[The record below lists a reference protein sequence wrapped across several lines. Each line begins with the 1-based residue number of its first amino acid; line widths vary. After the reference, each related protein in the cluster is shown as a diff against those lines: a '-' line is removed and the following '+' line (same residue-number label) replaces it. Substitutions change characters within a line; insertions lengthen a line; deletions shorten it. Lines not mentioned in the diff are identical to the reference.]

1 MTRSVFKELEAG
13 ESVRRRAAPSPLIG
27 VPGGA
32 KGEFRR
38 GQMAP
43 GVEAA
48 AGSSP
53 ERKKWPGDTA
63 ARPAARG
70 GRGVSEDQQGR
81 RWGRCPRPRERPS
94 RHRHPSEAA
103 RGAARLSWM
112 QSVGRKE
119 EDRDSGRWKPGSG
132 AALGP
137 PHPLGCLCTRLAE
150 PLGRPQPAPP
160 GALGELGREHL
171 GNAGCEQET
180 SLDLRSRGPF

>member
-1 MTRSVFKELEAG
+1 MTRSVFKELEAE

-63 ARPAARG
+63 ARPAARD
-70 GRGVSEDQQGR
+70 GRGVLEDQQGR

-103 RGAARLSWM
+103 RGARPFVVDARCR
-112 QSVGRKE
+112 QKGGRQRFWAME
-119 EDRDSGRWKPGSG
+119 AWLWGSSGTPTPPQLFLHPAGG
-132 AALGP
+132 A
-137 PHPLGCLCTRLAE
+137 T
-150 PLGRPQPAPP
+150 
-160 GALGELGREHL
+160 
-171 GNAGCEQET
+171 
-180 SLDLRSRGPF
+180 